1 MDQEDVVYF
10 MEGNITQPEN
20 RRKKW
25 HLEERKW
32 TWKWSYEVSH
42 RQKDKYTMMWL
53 IGGI

>member
-20 RRKKW
+20 RRKKR

-32 TWKWSYEVSH
+32 TWK
-42 RQKDKYTMMWL
+42 
-53 IGGI
+53 